1 MDEKQI
7 VDFLLKSKHLFKP
20 HPWHGIEPWADK
32 NKNILNVF
40 IEMVP
45 DDTVKYELDKNSGY
59 LKVDR
64 PQKYSS
70 IIPALYG
77 FIPKT
82 YSDELTADYS
92 RKATGRKGLVG
103 DKDPLDICVLTEKR
117 VRAGNLLLEAI
128 PIGGFRMLDNGEVDD
143 KIIAVLKNDAFY
155 GDIKD
160 ISECPVGVVNRLKHY
175 FLTYKQIPSGEKPI
189 AEITHLYHADEAQEV
204 IDRASKDYQKEFR
217 II

>member
-20 HPWHGIEPWADK
+20 HPWHGIETWADK
-32 NKNILNVF
+32 SKNILNVF

-77 FIPKT
+77 FIPRT
-82 YSDELTADYS
+82 YSEELTADYS
-92 RKATGRKGLVG
+92 RKAAGRKRPCGG
-103 DKDPLDICVLTEKR
+103 QGPSRCVR
-117 VRAGNLLLEAI
+117 
-128 PIGGFRMLDNGEVDD
+128 F
-143 KIIAVLKNDAFY
+143 
-155 GDIKD
+155 
-160 ISECPVGVVNRLKHY
+160 NR
-175 FLTYKQIPSGEKPI
+175 E
-189 AEITHLYHADEAQEV
+189 
-204 IDRASKDYQKEFR
+204 ASKKR
-217 II
+217 